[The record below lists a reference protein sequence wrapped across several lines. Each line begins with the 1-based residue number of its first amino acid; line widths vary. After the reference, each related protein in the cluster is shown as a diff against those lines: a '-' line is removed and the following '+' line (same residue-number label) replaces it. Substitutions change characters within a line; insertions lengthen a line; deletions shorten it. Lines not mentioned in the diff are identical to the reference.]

1 MKGRAR
7 ETKESIRKYRM
18 KKIHLFTLILLVFL
32 VAIGLNRLATRPH
45 IAPVDPIMILPF
57 VLLLLCIAVMPFIS
71 SRWWEHNYSMVS
83 FGLAAVAVIYYFLVL
98 KNGSRMIQSGLEYF
112 SFIALIGSLF
122 VVSGGIHIK
131 IKGRS
136 TPLANTF
143 LLGTGAVIANILGTT
158 GASMVLIRP
167 FIRVNRYRI
176 SGYHI
181 VFFIFLVSN
190 IGGMLTPVGDP
201 PLFLGYLKGIPFFW
215 ILTRIWPIWILAVTA
230 VLTIFYF
237 IDHHNYKKLPDSLE
251 HEIEEKGEEVSV
263 KSHGNYVFLAVILV
277 AVFLPRPIREIVM
290 LLTAIASCLTTHID
304 VHDKNEFN
312 FAPIK
317 EVAILFA
324 GIFATMTP
332 AMDWLE
338 LNSFKLGITQPGHF
352 YWGSGILSSFLD
364 NAPTY
369 LNFLSAAA
377 GLHGLNLDNPVHVK
391 ALLGLIPPGDV
402 KSSVETGFCVLTATS
417 WRYVLAISAGAVLF
431 GAMTYI
437 GNGPNFMVKSIAE
450 QSRVR
455 MPSFFGYMIKYSIP
469 ILLPILAV
477 IWYLFFY

>member
-1 MKGRAR
+1 MRGRAQ

-18 KKIHLFTLILLVFL
+18 KKIHLFAVILLVFL
-32 VAIGLNRLATRPH
+32 VAIGLNGLATHSH
-45 IAPVDPIMILPF
+45 IAPVEPVMILPF
-57 VLLLLCIAVMPFIS
+57 VLLLLCIAVMPFTS
-71 SRWWEHNYSMVS
+71 SRWWEHNYPKVS
-83 FGLAAVAVIYYFLVL
+83 FGLAAVSVIYYFFVL
-98 KNGSRMIQSGLEYF
+98 KNGPRMIHSGLEYF

-122 VVSGGIHIK
+122 VVSGGIHVK

-136 TPLANTF
+136 TPLANTI
-143 LLGTGAVIANILGTT
+143 LLALGSVVANVLGTT
-158 GASMVLIRP
+158 GASMILIRP
-167 FIRVNRYRI
+167 FIRFNKYRI

-181 VFFIFLVSN
+181 VFFIFIVSN
-190 IGGMLTPVGDP
+190 LGGMLTPVGDP

-215 ILTRIWPIWILAVTA
+215 VLTRIWPIWVLVVTA
-230 VLTIFYF
+230 VLAIFF
-237 IDHHNYKKLPDSLE
+237 VIDHHNYQKLPDSLE
-251 HEIEEKGEEVSV
+251 QEIEEKGEEVAVS
-263 KSHGNYVFLAVILV
+263 SHGNYIFLAIILG

-290 LLTAIASCLTTHID
+290 LCTAIVSCLTTHID

-338 LNSFKLGITQPGHF
+338 LNASKLSITQPGQF
-352 YWGSGILSSFLD
+352 YWGAGLLSSFLD

-377 GLHGLNLDNPVHVK
+377 GLHGLNLDNGVHVK
-391 ALLGLIPPGDV
+391 ALLGLVPPGDV
-402 KSSVETGFCVLTATS
+402 KGSVETGLCVLTATS
-417 WRYVLAISAGAVLF
+417 WKYVLAISAGAVMF

-469 ILLPILAV
+469 ILLPIFAV
-477 IWYLFFY
+477 IWYFFFY